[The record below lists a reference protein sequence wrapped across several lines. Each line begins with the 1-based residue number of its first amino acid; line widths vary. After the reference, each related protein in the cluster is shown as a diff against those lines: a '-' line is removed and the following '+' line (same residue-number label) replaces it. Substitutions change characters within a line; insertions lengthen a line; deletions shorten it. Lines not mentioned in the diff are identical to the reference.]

1 MMWIAE
7 CNLDERG
14 RLTLPKSFLKANEL
28 NKFTKVY
35 IQTMY
40 NSEDTVKLV
49 FCNHTNKEETNG
61 QSKNISDSK

>member
-49 FCNHTNKEETNG
+49 FCNHTNKELWRLLLFLRSE
-61 QSKNISDSK
+61 